1 MLNDYIIEKK
11 LGEGSY
17 GVVYKVKKKNNN
29 NNYVLKQISLKGLTD
44 NKKNEFKLEAEILSK
59 INSKYVVKY
68 EKSFEEDNTFNIIM
82 EYCENGDLSDY
93 IGNQKKKG
101 KPLDE
106 NIIWTFF
113 IKIAL
118 GLADIHKMNILHRD
132 LKSLNV
138 FLKKDNDIRVGDLGI
153 AKLLNETFFAKT
165 FIGTPYYLSPE
176 ICEDKPY
183 NNKSDVWALGCIIYE
198 LCTYSYPFIAN
209 SQPALLQKILYD
221 KPKPIQNYSKQ
232 LTNLI
237 TKMFN
242 KNYRKRPSC
251 LDILTDPY
259 VINKAKELKLLED
272 IQKSFPTIKIKKDI
286 KKNEKNDIRA
296 DKKYEPKNLIKDDKK
311 IINKSNKSNNNN
323 NNNYQKI
330 KVVPKVDKP
339 KQSVDHIS
347 KINPKKDNG
356 IEKLVLLPCTERRR
370 RRVDN
375 SNTKEQISSNSELKD
390 TLGQNLANNNDN
402 SNNNIIKDIN
412 KDDNL
417 NIINNNLNNE
427 RFINMMDNEKDKK
440 FHYNKNKEEDKE
452 IKKDNNTDTLKGLIS
467 DFDNE
472 DNNNINNLENN
483 DNNNMNGL
491 TEETEI
497 EFSKEEEKEDLID
510 EINIL
515 KAKINSLKEDLPKL
529 IGEDKYQY
537 IMNIFS
543 NGIKDDSK
551 KEEVNEQIDKFIKEN
566 SVDNNNSFNQ
576 NLYNIY
582 SLFILECQLN
592 KKEKELN
599 NI

>member
-17 GVVYKVKKKNNN
+17 GVVYKIKKKNDNN
-29 NNYVLKQISLKGLTD
+29 IYVLKQISLKGLPE
-44 NKKNEFKLEAEILSK
+44 NKKKEFKLEAEILSK

-68 EKSFEEDNTFNIIM
+68 DKSFEEDNTFNIIM

-93 IGNQKKKG
+93 ITNQKKKG
-101 KPLDE
+101 KPLNE
-106 NIIWTFF
+106 NTIWTFF
-113 IKIAL
+113 IKITL
-118 GLADIHKMNILHRD
+118 GLADIHKMKILHRD

-153 AKLLNETFFAKT
+153 AKLLNQTFFAKT

-176 ICEDKPY
+176 ICENKPY
-183 NNKSDVWALGCIIYE
+183 DNKSDVWALGCIIYE

-209 SQPALLQKILYD
+209 SQPALFQKILYD
-221 KPKPIQNYSKQ
+221 KPKPIQNYSKE

-242 KNYRKRPSC
+242 KNSKKRPNC
-251 LDILTDPY
+251 LDILSDPY

-272 IQKSFPTIKIKKDI
+272 IKKSFPTIKIKKDI
-286 KKNEKNDIRA
+286 KQKANNEIKI
-296 DKKYEPKNLIKDDKK
+296 DKKYEHKNLIKNDKK
-311 IINKSNKSNNNN
+311 NLSNSNKNINDNK
-323 NNNYQKI
+323 NNYQKI
-330 KVVPKVDKP
+330 KVIPKVDKS

-347 KINPKKDNG
+347 KKNPKKDNG
-356 IEKLVLLPCTERRR
+356 IEKLVLLPCRERRR
-370 RRVDN
+370 RRIDN
-375 SNTKEQISSNSELKD
+375 SNTEEQISSNSELKD
-390 TLGQNLANNNDN
+390 TLGHNLTNNNDN
-402 SNNNIIKDIN
+402 SNTNSLKDIN
-412 KDDNL
+412 KDD
-417 NIINNNLNNE
+417 NLNNE

-440 FHYNKNKEEDKE
+440 FQYHKIKEEDKE
-452 IKKDNNTDTLKGLIS
+452 IKQIKKDNNMDTLKDLIS

-483 DNNNMNGL
+483 DNNNINGL

-497 EFSKEEEKEDLID
+497 EFSKEVEKENLKEELD
-510 EINIL
+510 IL

-529 IGEDKYQY
+529 IGEEKYQY

-551 KEEVNEQIDKFIKEN
+551 KEEVNEQIGKFIKEN
-566 SVDNNNSFNQ
+566 SVDNNNSFNE

-582 SLFILECQLN
+582 SLFILECQFN

-599 NI
+599 NLK

>member
-17 GVVYKVKKKNNN
+17 GVVYKIKKKNDNN
-29 NNYVLKQISLKGLTD
+29 IYVLKQISLKGLPE
-44 NKKNEFKLEAEILSK
+44 NQKKEFKLEAEILSK

-68 EKSFEEDNTFNIIM
+68 DKSFEEDNTFNIIM

-93 IGNQKKKG
+93 ITNQKKKG
-101 KPLDE
+101 KPLNE
-106 NIIWTFF
+106 NTIWTFF
-113 IKIAL
+113 IKITL
-118 GLADIHKMNILHRD
+118 GLADIHKMKILHRD

-153 AKLLNETFFAKT
+153 AKLLNQTFFAKT

-176 ICEDKPY
+176 ICENKPY
-183 NNKSDVWALGCIIYE
+183 DNKSDVWALGCIIYE
-198 LCTYSYPFIAN
+198 LCTFSYPFIAN
-209 SQPALLQKILYD
+209 SQPALFQKILYD
-221 KPKPIQNYSKQ
+221 KPKPIQNYSKE

-242 KNYRKRPSC
+242 KNSKKRPNC
-251 LDILTDPY
+251 LDILSDPY

-272 IQKSFPTIKIKKDI
+272 IKKSFPTIKIKEDI
-286 KKNEKNDIRA
+286 KKRPKNEIKA
-296 DKKYEPKNLIKDDKK
+296 DKKYEPKNLIKNDKK
-311 IINKSNKSNNNN
+311 NLSNSNKNINDNK
-323 NNNYQKI
+323 NNYQKI
-330 KVVPKVDKP
+330 KVIPKVDKS

-347 KINPKKDNG
+347 KKNPKKDNG
-356 IEKLVLLPCTERRR
+356 IEKLVLLPCRERRR

-375 SNTKEQISSNSELKD
+375 SNTEEQISSNSELKD
-390 TLGQNLANNNDN
+390 TLGHNLTNNNDN
-402 SNNNIIKDIN
+402 SNTNSLKDIN
-412 KDDNL
+412 KDD
-417 NIINNNLNNE
+417 NLNNE

-440 FHYNKNKEEDKE
+440 FQYHKNKEEDKE
-452 IKKDNNTDTLKGLIS
+452 IKQIKKDNNMDTLKDLIS

-483 DNNNMNGL
+483 DNNNINGL

-497 EFSKEEEKEDLID
+497 EFSKEVEKENLKEELD
-510 EINIL
+510 IL

-529 IGEDKYQY
+529 IGEKKYQY

-551 KEEVNEQIDKFIKEN
+551 KEEVNEQIGKFIKEN
-566 SVDNNNSFNQ
+566 SVDNNNSFNE

-582 SLFILECQLN
+582 SLFILECQFN

-599 NI
+599 NLK